1 MPKWFNIAVSNDTP
15 GSVPLKMT
23 QDLTTFLIERPEE
36 YDASIVRFDI
46 PNYASPLFKFQT
58 DFYYMSMSYNGHS
71 VTFPVAKDPIVL
83 VRDYIYAWQSYI
95 YMVNDCLQDLW
106 TALNALIVLPSTVVP
121 FFAYDE
127 SSRLTSL
134 IVDKSAYLA
143 TLPVPIKISVNDAF
157 LTKIGGFPMGFNGQP
172 STGTNTPFQFLILDL
187 KLNTSINPD
196 NEDPSYKAIT
206 MTQQDQSFDNIID
219 LNSVVIT
226 TNLPIV
232 KEFQGSATALP
243 IMNDFVINDVTIA
256 TFRNRIVYNA
266 ITPYRQVH
274 MQGSQPFRNI
284 SFDIFYSDAEFNLT
298 PVSLGPN
305 QSASIKIMFTEKRN
319 QIY

>member
-1 MPKWFNIAVSNDTP
+1 MPKWFNIAVSNDTQ

-23 QDLTTFLIERPEE
+23 QDLTTFLIERPED

-58 DFYYMSMSYNGHS
+58 GFYYMSMSYNGHS
-71 VTFPVAKDPIVL
+71 VTLPVAKDPIVL

-95 YMVNDCLQDLW
+95 YMVNDCLQALW

-121 FFAYDE
+121 FFAYNE

-143 TLPVPIKISVNDAF
+143 TLPIPIKISVNDSF

-172 STGTNTPFQFLILDL
+172 STGTNTPLQFLILDL
-187 KLNTSINPD
+187 KLNTSVINGVT
-196 NEDPSYKAIT
+196 SIT

-219 LNSVVIT
+219 LTSVVIT

-232 KEFQGSATALP
+232 KEFEGSAT
-243 IMNDFVINDVTIA
+243 M
-256 TFRNRIVYNA
+256 
-266 ITPYRQVH
+266 
-274 MQGSQPFRNI
+274 
-284 SFDIFYSDAEFNLT
+284 
-298 PVSLGPN
+298 
-305 QSASIKIMFTEKRN
+305 
-319 QIY
+319 